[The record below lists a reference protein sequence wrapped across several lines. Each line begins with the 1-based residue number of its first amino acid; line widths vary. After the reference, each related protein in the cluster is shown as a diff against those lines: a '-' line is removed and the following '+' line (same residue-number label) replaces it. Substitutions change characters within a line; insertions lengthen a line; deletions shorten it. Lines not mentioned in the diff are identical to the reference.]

1 MTNSNKKKPKIDHII
16 KTGVNEKGEF
26 SKTQKLILKTADK
39 VFNSPSRAAG
49 TKKKDNTSR
58 RQK

>member
-1 MTNSNKKKPKIDHII
+1 MTNSSNKKKPKIDHII

-26 SKTQKLILKTADK
+26 SKTQKLVLKTADK
-39 VFNSPSRAAG
+39 VFNSPGRAAG
-49 TKKKDNTSR
+49 TKKKDSSR